1 MNTKQKIRLSMYLA
15 VRNYVGQNDTIA
27 DSIPKF
33 AENYTSLLG
42 IVSEIQAIGEIQGI
56 NRTGLT
62 ISKNKLKQGLI
73 LLAAKYSRKIA
84 AFAKFSNDDKLL
96 NEIQFNE
103 SDLERVPEVILIEQ
117 VRTIYNGAEANI
129 GSLAEHGITPD
140 TQKEFLSLI
149 DSFDKVLRTPRTS
162 IAERRAATQKLVLLF
177 EAADS
182 ALENMDFAAGI
193 VKDEQP
199 GYYDG
204 YKSSRKLVCT
214 NTGNVAL
221 KAKVVDIL
229 TGEPLK
235 GAVFTFRVQQLNF
248 ASAMNPAEITRKSAA
263 KGSLL
268 IRSMQ
273 PGTYQV
279 SLIKPGYKDKVVVI
293 NVTGGERTI
302 LNVEME
308 RA

>member
-162 IAERRAATQKLVLLF
+162 
-177 EAADS
+177 

-279 SLIKPGYKDKVVVI
+279 SVNKPGYKDKVVVI